1 MMETAKANPLG
12 RDKVGSLLLKF
23 AIPSI
28 ISMLVGSL
36 YNIVDQIF
44 IGQGVGMLGNA
55 ATNVAFPLTTITTAI
70 ALLLGVG
77 GAANFNLSLGA
88 GEKDKAGHFIG
99 NAVSMLIILG
109 VFLCVIVR
117 IFLKPLMLVFG
128 ATPDIL
134 EYSLTYTGITSFGFP
149 FLIFSNGASHLIRA
163 DGSPKYSMACMLSG
177 AVLNTILDWLFVLVF
192 QWGIAGAAWAT
203 VIGQVVSA
211 LMAAWYLLHYRSV
224 TLTVREFR
232 PRWIYIGRTM
242 ALGAANCF
250 NQLAMMVVQVVM
262 NNTLKYYGA
271 VSSYGSEIPLA
282 CAGIIAKVGMIFFS
296 FVIGLSQGLQPIVS
310 FNYGAK
316 QYRRVRET
324 YFRAEFVAT
333 LISIVGFL
341 CFQLFPHQIISIFGT
356 GSDEYFRFAQRY
368 FRIYMFCTFLNGIQP
383 ITSNFFTSIGKASR
397 GIFLSLTRQIICL
410 LPLIVIF
417 PMLWG
422 IDGVMYAGPVA
433 DSVAAIL
440 SVIFIVVEM
449 RNLKKMEAAGKPC

>member
-1 MMETAKANPLG
+1 
-12 RDKVGSLLLKF
+12 
-23 AIPSI
+23 
-28 ISMLVGSL
+28 
-36 YNIVDQIF
+36 
-44 IGQGVGMLGNA
+44 
-55 ATNVAFPLTTITTAI
+55 
-70 ALLLGVG
+70 
-77 GAANFNLSLGA
+77 
-88 GEKDKAGHFIG
+88 
-99 NAVSMLIILG
+99 
-109 VFLCVIVR
+109 
-117 IFLKPLMLVFG
+117 
-128 ATPDIL
+128 
-134 EYSLTYTGITSFGFP
+134 
-149 FLIFSNGASHLIRA
+149 
-163 DGSPKYSMACMLSG
+163 
-177 AVLNTILDWLFVLVF
+177 
-192 QWGIAGAAWAT
+192 
-203 VIGQVVSA
+203 
-211 LMAAWYLLHYRSV
+211 
-224 TLTVREFR
+224 
-232 PRWIYIGRTM
+232 
-242 ALGAANCF
+242 
-250 NQLAMMVVQVVM
+250 M

-383 ITSNFFTSIGKASR
+383 ITSNFFTSIGKAGR

-449 RNLKKMEAAGKPC
+449 RKLKKMEAAGKPC

>member
-1 MMETAKANPLG
+1 MEITKENPLG
-12 RDKVGSLLLKF
+12 RDKIGSLLLKF

-28 ISMLVGSL
+28 ISMLVGAL

-70 ALLLGVG
+70 ALLLGIG
-77 GAANFNLSLGA
+77 GASNFNLSLGA
-88 GEKDKAGHFIG
+88 GNREKAGHFIG
-99 NAVSMLIILG
+99 NAVSMLVILG
-109 VFLCVIVR
+109 VIMCILVR
-117 IFLKPLMLVFG
+117 IFLKPLMLAFG

-134 EYSLTYTGITSFGFP
+134 DYSLTYTGITSLGFP
-149 FLIFSNGASHLIRA
+149 FLIFSNGGSHLIRA
-163 DGSPKYSMACMLSG
+163 DGSPKYSMFCMLSG
-177 AVLNTILDWLFVLVF
+177 AILNTVLDWLFVLEF

-211 LMAAWYLLHYRSV
+211 LMAAWYLMHYRSV
-224 TLTVREFR
+224 QLTIQEFR
-232 PRWIYIGRTM
+232 PKWIYVKRIM
-242 ALGAANCF
+242 ALGAAQSF
-250 NQLAMMVVQVVM
+250 NQMAMMVVQVVM
-262 NNTLKYYGA
+262 NNTLKFYGGA
-271 VSSYGSEIPLA
+271 SSYGSEIPLA

-316 QYRRVRET
+316 QYKRVRET
-324 YFRAEFVAT
+324 FFRAEFAAT
-333 LISIVGFL
+333 IISIIGFM
-341 CFQLFPHQIISIFGT
+341 CFQLFPRQIIGIFGS
-356 GSDEYFRFAQRY
+356 GSEEYFRFAERY
-368 FRIYMFCTFLNGIQP
+368 FKIYMFCTFLNGIQP

-433 DSVAAIL
+433 DSVAAVL
-440 SVIFIVVEM
+440 SVIFIAVEM
-449 RNLKKMEAAGKPC
+449 KQLKKMESARC